1 MNVMVRYYQIVFTSE
16 RIFTDGSVAIGLSY
30 DPDDLLDTT
39 RLTRFRFHEY
49 SPH

>member
-1 MNVMVRYYQIVFTSE
+1 MSSGKLWGNDTVLPTKVG
-16 RIFTDGSVAIGLSY
+16 DGLVAIGLPY

-39 RLTRFRFHEY
+39 RLTRFPFHEY